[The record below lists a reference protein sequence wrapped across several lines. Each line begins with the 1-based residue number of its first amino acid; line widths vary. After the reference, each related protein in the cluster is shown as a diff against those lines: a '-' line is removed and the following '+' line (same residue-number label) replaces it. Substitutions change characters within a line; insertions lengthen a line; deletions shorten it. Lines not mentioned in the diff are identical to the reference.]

1 MGDPVR
7 LPGDIGEDLM
17 LLLQEMHDIDSGLCA
32 KFADFLCAAAGTKNA
47 PPEPDRK

>member
-32 KFADFLCAAAGTKNA
+32 KFADFLCAAAERNIKA
-47 PPEPDRK
+47 V